1 MISPTISAEIAQLHQ
16 AEMRATAGR
25 LSLSRLLRRSPEPE
39 QRPVPTYG
47 GITAVPAIPQQR
59 RAPDEHVHHHAA

>member
-1 MISPTISAEIAQLHQ
+1 MISPTLSAEIAQLHQ

-59 RAPDEHVHHHAA
+59 RAPDEHVHHPAA

>member
-59 RAPDEHVHHHAA
+59 RAPDEHMHHHAA

>member
-16 AEMRATAGR
+16 AEMRATASR
-25 LSLSRLLRRSPEPE
+25 LSLSRLFRRSPETE

-59 RAPDEHVHHHAA
+59 RVPDEHVHHHAA